1 VNASTSYRFA
11 KDIEIYGSI
20 VNLFDEKYSDSA
32 TASASSST
40 LGMPLTLTAGLRWQ
54 F

>member
-1 VNASTSYRFA
+1 
-11 KDIEIYGSI
+11 